1 MLDII
6 HGMGCRIDYFNI
18 RLQREIDQWPEGI
31 RAAYRSIVVRMV
43 EHGPHLGLPHTRAMG
58 GGLFEIRAQGREGI
72 GRALFCTVAGGRVVV
87 VHVFIKKS
95 PRTPKADLRLARKR
109 LQEVRNG

>member
-1 MLDII
+1 MIGII
-6 HGMGCRIDYFNI
+6 YSVGYRIDYFNI

-31 RAAYRSIVVRMV
+31 RAAYRSIVARIV
-43 EHGPHLGLPHTRAMG
+43 EHGPDLGLPHTRAMG
-58 GGLFEIRAQGREGI
+58 SGLFEIRAQGREGI
-72 GRALFCTVAGGRVVV
+72 GRALFCTVAGGCVVI

-95 PRTPKADLRLARKR
+95 PRTPKADLQLARKR